1 MMQSREEP
9 RESRL
14 KRAVVVGA
22 WVLATTWNLA
32 AVSSAQ
38 QSPFTQP
45 SPRSSGS
52 FSLPPPSPPRRDA
65 TPTRPGES
73 MTRPA
78 APLSPL
84 RPPPGT
90 DSTLPLALPLPLL
103 RDGTAPPL
111 PNGATSPH
119 AEKLPPKPG
128 VAPPMAAAPT
138 GPISKV
144 EPVVLKAG
152 LTVTLRVCQV
162 LPIDGYTAGERL
174 LNSRPAIQEGDRFLA
189 EVIDP
194 CPPHPALVGGVV
206 TKITE
211 PGRFGRPGFVSMKMT
226 QLVQTNQG
234 GTEWLPWRMDMAD
247 RRFATRMRRVMLS
260 TLLGLEGAGTG
271 ASVGVQYAG
280 GNMAFIGGAMGIG
293 AIVGMG
299 YASFQRGTEANLEPG
314 DTFEI
319 VVGTTDYRP
328 VSREWQT
335 ILYPAANPGGG
346 KVKKK

>member
-1 MMQSREEP
+1 MESREEP
-9 RESRL
+9 RGSRL
-14 KRAVVVGA
+14 NRAAIIGA
-22 WVLATTWNLA
+22 CAMATTLSLA
-32 AVSSAQ
+32 ADSSAQ

-45 SPRSSGS
+45 TPRSTGA
-52 FSLPPPSPPRRDA
+52 FTLPPPSPPPRRDG
-65 TPTRPGES
+65 TSPRPGEPT
-73 MTRPA
+73 MKPA
-78 APLSPL
+78 ASLSPL
-84 RPPPGT
+84 RPPPGGAT
-90 DSTLPLALPLPLL
+90 TARPGESPLLLPLPLPML
-103 RDGTAPPL
+103 RAETP
-111 PNGATSPH
+111 PH
-119 AEKLPPKPG
+119 AVELPPKPA
-128 VAPPMAAAPT
+128 VAPPLAAEPT

-144 EPVVLKAG
+144 DPVVLKAG

-162 LPIDGYTAGERL
+162 LPADGFSAGERL

-226 QLVQTNQG
+226 QLVHTNQG
-234 GTEWLPWRMDMAD
+234 KTEWIPWRMDMAD
-247 RRFATRMRRVMLS
+247 RRFATRMRRVLLS

-293 AIVGMG
+293 ALVGMG
-299 YASFQRGTEANLEPG
+299 YASFQRGVEANLEPG

-335 ILYPAANPGGG
+335 ILYPAADPSGG
-346 KVKKK
+346 KVKK

>member
-1 MMQSREEP
+1 MEGREGP
-9 RESRL
+9 RGSRL
-14 KRAVVVGA
+14 NRAVAAGA
-22 WVLATTWNLA
+22 CALATALSLTA
-32 AVSSAQ
+32 TSTAQ

-45 SPRSSGS
+45 LPRTSGS
-52 FSLPPPSPPRRDA
+52 FSLPPPSGPRREA
-65 TPTRPGES
+65 TPPRPGES
-73 MTRPA
+73 PTRSTSPIA
-78 APLSPL
+78 PL
-84 RPPPGT
+84 RPIPGT
-90 DSTLPLALPLPLL
+90 GPLIVPDMTLPLPL
-103 RDGTAPPL
+103 PP
-111 PNGATSPH
+111 ASSSDAKSSH
-119 AEKLPPKPG
+119 FDKLPPKPA
-128 VAPPMAAAPT
+128 VAPPMAAEPT

-152 LTVTLRVCQV
+152 LTVTLRICQV
-162 LPIDGYTAGERL
+162 LPADGFSAGERL

-206 TKITE
+206 TRITG
-211 PGRFGRPGFVSMKMT
+211 PGRFGRPGYVSMKMT
-226 QLVQTNQG
+226 QLVHTNQG
-234 GTEWLPWRMDMAD
+234 KTEWIPWRMDMAD

-335 ILYPAANPGGG
+335 ILYPAADPTGG
-346 KVKKK
+346 KVKHK